1 MNLLQCHG
9 QGYDG
14 AKVMSGAYG
23 GVQTFIRQ
31 EQPNAIYV
39 HCTAHN
45 LNLTINDISKCLTEV
60 ESFLQLW
67 NMFTHFLGN
76 SINRW
81 DLLSKFT
88 RESYITLYEDYNIR
102 DL

>member
-9 QGYDG
+9 QRYDG

-60 ESFLQLW
+60 ESF
-67 NMFTHFLGN
+67 FTTLEYVYQFFGKQHQQMG
-76 SINRW
+76 
-81 DLLSKFT
+81 FT
-88 RESYITLYEDYNIR
+88 IKIH
-102 DL
+102 